1 MLLHMKRKI
10 ITLASTKGGVGKST
24 VTASLAWE
32 LHLRGYRVVVVD
44 TDPQG
49 SMLDWADQGD
59 DEGPLV
65 VGMGDNLAKDL
76 PRLVRDYDVAL
87 VDTGAR
93 AGTRM
98 GRAMALAHLVVVP
111 TGAGPTDVW
120 AVGQTLEVV
129 ERARSVRLDDGPM
142 VLILPNA
149 IDMRTSLGRQ
159 LEGLLEEAKEPISA
173 NAQGARVA
181 FVEAVGAGI
190 GVTSYEPKS
199 RAAEEMRGLVSEV
212 EAILGLTSEEDD
224 GE

>member
-1 MLLHMKRKI
+1 MKNVI

-24 VTASLAWE
+24 TTASLAWE
-32 LHLRGYRVVVVD
+32 LSNRQYRVAVVD

-59 DEGPLV
+59 GDGPLV
-65 VGMGDNLAKDL
+65 VGMGDNIAKDL
-76 PRLVRDYDVAL
+76 PRFASDYDVVI

-98 GRAMALAHLVVVP
+98 GRAMALAHLVIVP

-129 ERARSVRLDDGPM
+129 ERARSVRLDGGPQ

-159 LEGLLEEAKEPISA
+159 IEGLLAETEEPVSKAA
-173 NAQGARVA
+173 LGARVA
-181 FVEAVGAGI
+181 FVEAIAAGK
-190 GVTSYEPKS
+190 GVTGYSPRS
-199 RAAEEMRGLVSEV
+199 AAADEMRRLTDEV
-212 EAILGLTSEEDD
+212 ESLLCLAEDEHNGVD
-224 GE
+224 